1 MKIMMAVYAIGVFC
15 QGEPDLSLLVN
26 AEFPNRFS
34 VITAGYRCT
43 LLPEWSAAESPSG
56 AATCVRPAYPFL
68 QLMETRPA
76 PCTRPRRNQPDIL
89 DPDEYSVVL
98 R

>member
-26 AEFPNRFS
+26 AELPNRFS

-43 LLPEWSAAESPSG
+43 LLPEWSAAES
-56 AATCVRPAYPFL
+56 PAYPFL